1 MTWVNDVNGA
11 ILCTF
16 EVLQFATHV
25 VLSKMFL
32 SLKNIHTS
40 KVKKLCFPTGY
51 V

>member
-11 ILCTF
+11 ILYKI
-16 EVLQFATHV
+16 EVLQVATHV
-25 VLSKMFL
+25 VLSKMFF

>member
-1 MTWVNDVNGA
+1 VTWVNDVNGA